1 MELSKETVI
10 LLRNIKIDNLNT
22 LQEIEELCKDI
33 DDINIIEPLFRVFE
47 NNPDF
52 DFGNPGNLVRIIERY
67 YTNPLYEQELY
78 KSVERK
84 PTVYNLWLLNRLMN
98 TFEEK
103 QKRRGIELLERVVNT
118 PNTSQDVQ
126 EWAKEFLEE
135 QAE

>member
-1 MELSKETVI
+1 MELSKETAI
-10 LLRNIKIDNLNT
+10 LLRNVKIDNLNT

-67 YTNPLYEQELY
+67 YTNPLYEQELC

-84 PTVYNLWLLNRLMN
+84 PTAYNLWLLNRLMN
-98 TFEEK
+98 TFEEE
-103 QKRRGIELLERVVNT
+103 QKRRGIELLEKVVNT
-118 PNTSQDVQ
+118 PNTSEDVQ

-135 QAE
+135 QT

>member
-1 MELSKETVI
+1 MELSKETAI
-10 LLRNIKIDNLNT
+10 LLRNVKIDNLNT

-84 PTVYNLWLLNRLMN
+84 PTAYNLWLLNRLMN
-98 TFEEK
+98 TFEEGLFSNTGEYIAI
-103 QKRRGIELLERVVNT
+103 RG
-118 PNTSQDVQ
+118 
-126 EWAKEFLEE
+126 
-135 QAE
+135 

>member
-1 MELSKETVI
+1 MELSKETAI
-10 LLRNIKIDNLNT
+10 LLRNVKIDNLNT

-84 PTVYNLWLLNRLMN
+84 PTAYNLWLLNRLMN
-98 TFEEK
+98 TFEEE
-103 QKRRGIELLERVVNT
+103 QKRRGIELLEKVVNT
-118 PNTSQDVQ
+118 SNTSEDVQ

-135 QAE
+135 QT

>member
-1 MELSKETVI
+1 MELSKETAI
-10 LLRNIKIDNLNT
+10 LLRNVKIDNLNT

-84 PTVYNLWLLNRLMN
+84 PTAYNLWLLNRLMN
-98 TFEEK
+98 TFEEE
-103 QKRRGIELLERVVNT
+103 QKRRGIELLEKVVNT
-118 PNTSQDVQ
+118 PNTSEDVQ

-135 QAE
+135 QT

>member
-1 MELSKETVI
+1 MELSKETAI
-10 LLRNIKIDNLNT
+10 LLRNVKIDNLNT

-33 DDINIIEPLFRVFE
+33 DDINIIEPLFCVFE

-52 DFGNPGNLVRIIERY
+52 DFGNPGNLVRTIERY

-84 PTVYNLWLLNRLMN
+84 PTAYNLWLLNRLMN
-98 TFEEK
+98 TFEKE
-103 QKRRGIELLERVVNT
+103 QKRRGIELLEKVVNT
-118 PNTSQDVQ
+118 PNTSEDVQ

-135 QAE
+135 QTE

>member
-1 MELSKETVI
+1 MELSKETGI
-10 LLRNIKIDNLNT
+10 LLRNVKIDNLNT

-33 DDINIIEPLFRVFE
+33 DDISIIEPLFRVFE

-84 PTVYNLWLLNRLMN
+84 PTAYNLWLLNRLMN
-98 TFEEK
+98 TFEEE
-103 QKRRGIELLERVVNT
+103 QKRRGIELLEKVVNT
-118 PNTSQDVQ
+118 PNTSEDVQ

-135 QAE
+135 QT

>member
-1 MELSKETVI
+1 MELSKETAI
-10 LLRNIKIDNLNT
+10 LLRNVKIDNLNT

-47 NNPDF
+47 NNPNF

-84 PTVYNLWLLNRLMN
+84 PTAYNLWLLNRLMN
-98 TFEEK
+98 TFEEE
-103 QKRRGIELLERVVNT
+103 QKRRGIELLEKVVNT
-118 PNTSQDVQ
+118 PNTSEDVQ

-135 QAE
+135 QT

>member
-1 MELSKETVI
+1 MELSKETAI
-10 LLRNIKIDNLNT
+10 LLRNVKIDNLNT

-78 KSVERK
+78 KSVGRK
-84 PTVYNLWLLNRLMN
+84 PTAYNLWLLNRLMN
-98 TFEEK
+98 TFEEE
-103 QKRRGIELLERVVNT
+103 QKRRGIELLEKVVNT
-118 PNTSQDVQ
+118 PNTSEDVQ

-135 QAE
+135 QT

>member
-1 MELSKETVI
+1 MELSKETAI
-10 LLRNIKIDNLNT
+10 LLRNVKIDNLNT

-67 YTNPLYEQELY
+67 YTNPLYEQGLY

-84 PTVYNLWLLNRLMN
+84 PTAYNLWLLNRLMN
-98 TFEEK
+98 TFEEE
-103 QKRRGIELLERVVNT
+103 QKRRGIELLEKVVNT
-118 PNTSQDVQ
+118 PNTSEDVQ

-135 QAE
+135 QT

>member
-1 MELSKETVI
+1 MELSKETAI
-10 LLRNIKIDNLNT
+10 LLRNVKIDNLNT

-84 PTVYNLWLLNRLMN
+84 PTAYNLWLLNRLMN
-98 TFEEK
+98 TFEEE
-103 QKRRGIELLERVVNT
+103 QKRRGIELLEKVVNT
-118 PNTSQDVQ
+118 PNTSEEVQ

-135 QAE
+135 QT

>member
-1 MELSKETVI
+1 MELSKETAI
-10 LLRNIKIDNLNT
+10 LLRNVKIDNLNT

-84 PTVYNLWLLNRLMN
+84 PTAYNLWLLNRLMN
-98 TFEEK
+98 TFE
-103 QKRRGIELLERVVNT
+103 QKRRGIELLEKVVNT
-118 PNTSQDVQ
+118 PNTSEDVQ

-135 QAE
+135 QT

>member
-1 MELSKETVI
+1 MELSKEIAI
-10 LLRNIKIDNLNT
+10 LLRNIKIDSLNT
-22 LQEIEELCKDI
+22 LQEIEKLCKDI

-84 PTVYNLWLLNRLMN
+84 PTAYNLWLLNRLMN
-98 TFEEK
+98 TFEEE

-118 PNTSQDVQ
+118 PNTSEDVQ

>member
-1 MELSKETVI
+1 MELSKEIAI
-10 LLRNIKIDNLNT
+10 LLRNIKIDSLNT
-22 LQEIEELCKDI
+22 LQEIEKLCKDI

-84 PTVYNLWLLNRLMN
+84 PTAYNLWLLNRLMN
-98 TFEEK
+98 TFKEK

-118 PNTSQDVQ
+118 PNTSEDVQ

>member
-1 MELSKETVI
+1 MELSKETAI
-10 LLRNIKIDNLNT
+10 LLRNVKIDNLNT

-84 PTVYNLWLLNRLMN
+84 PTAYNLWLLNRLMN
-98 TFEEK
+98 TFEEE
-103 QKRRGIELLERVVNT
+103 QKRRGIELLEKVVNT
-118 PNTSQDVQ
+118 LNTSEDVQ

-135 QAE
+135 QT

>member
-1 MELSKETVI
+1 MELSKETAI
-10 LLRNIKIDNLNT
+10 LLRNVKIDNLNT

-84 PTVYNLWLLNRLMN
+84 PTAYNLWLLNRLMN
-98 TFEEK
+98 TFEEE
-103 QKRRGIELLERVVNT
+103 QK
-118 PNTSQDVQ
+118 
-126 EWAKEFLEE
+126 EE
-135 QAE
+135 VLNC